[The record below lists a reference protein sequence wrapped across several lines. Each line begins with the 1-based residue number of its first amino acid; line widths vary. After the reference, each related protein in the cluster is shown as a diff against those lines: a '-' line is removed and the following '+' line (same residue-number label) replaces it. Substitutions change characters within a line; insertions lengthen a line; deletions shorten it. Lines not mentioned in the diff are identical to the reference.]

1 MEIRAKVRE
10 FICSNF
16 YLPRG
21 ATLDDSASLL
31 DAGII
36 DSTGV
41 LELIVFLEEVFG
53 IQVQD
58 QELLPENLDRVDA
71 IVAYLARKLGI

>member
-1 MEIRAKVRE
+1 MDIRARVRE
-10 FICSNF
+10 FICSNY

-21 ATLDDSASLL
+21 ATIDDSASLL

-58 QELLPENLDRVDA
+58 QDLVPENLDRVDA
-71 IVAYLARKLGI
+71 IVSYLGRKLGV

>member
-1 MEIRAKVRE
+1 MDIRAKVRE

-21 ATLDDSASLL
+21 ATLDDAASLL

-58 QELLPENLDRVDA
+58 QDLVPDNLDRVDA
-71 IVAYLARKLGI
+71 IVAYLARKLGV